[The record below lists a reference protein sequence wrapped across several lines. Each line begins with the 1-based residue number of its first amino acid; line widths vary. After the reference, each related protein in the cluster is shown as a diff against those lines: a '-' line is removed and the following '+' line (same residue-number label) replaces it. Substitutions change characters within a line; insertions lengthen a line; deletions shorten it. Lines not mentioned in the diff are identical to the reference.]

1 MNVLA
6 TPVKM
11 EELVTIRSTSFPVLV
26 QNNIPGPC
34 AKMVIIIF
42 ILIYIKKNINYYVIV
57 LMPVIVFENVPHI
70 S

>member
-42 ILIYIKKNINYYVIV
+42 ILIYKKTHQLLCYCSYACNS
-57 LMPVIVFENVPHI
+57 F
-70 S
+70 

>member
-42 ILIYIKKNINYYVIV
+42 ILIYKKTINYYVIV

>member
-11 EELVTIRSTSFPVLV
+11 EEHVTTRSTSFPVLV

-34 AKMVIIIF
+34 AKMVIII
-42 ILIYIKKNINYYVIV
+42 L
-57 LMPVIVFENVPHI
+57 LQI
-70 S
+70 SLF